1 MQSPE
6 ISGRWGYGRRLQSRL
21 STRSEANSFE
31 WLPNAIGIAARA
43 VDATVLIAAA
53 AVSYW
58 LYVARVLHGDNVL
71 GVPDTFQQ
79 LYFALVFVA
88 LIVQLN
94 VFHFAKL
101 YSFSNLTK
109 VGFQVGRSI
118 VAVIVL
124 FLTLLGLLYLA
135 KISATYSRGWML
147 LWFALTAGG
156 VTTARL
162 ALCPIVERW
171 IRLGKVTRRV
181 AIVGSGEPAGRL
193 ASYMSSLREAPIS
206 FCGFFDDREEARES
220 SAVLVNGSIDELCE
234 LARMQE
240 IDQIILATPR
250 ISEERLAAILQ
261 KMRSLPVDVRLC
273 RDTLEYYLPQS
284 SFELWGIVP
293 MLRLYD
299 KPISGWGLL
308 AKRLEDVLLAGALLL
323 VTGPVILAIAALI
336 KFDSPGPVIFRQQR
350 YGFNNRIITVWK
362 FRTMF
367 ADQTDEGGERQI
379 MQGDPRVTR
388 IGGVLRR
395 WSLDELPQ
403 LINVLVGDMSIVGPR
418 PHPLMCGVSG
428 RLFEEVVEEYAAR
441 HRVRPGITGWAQ
453 VNGWHGAADTDEKIR
468 ERVKHDLY
476 YIDNWSILLDLK
488 ILLMTVF
495 IVLRRED
502 A

>member
-1 MQSPE
+1 
-6 ISGRWGYGRRLQSRL
+6 
-21 STRSEANSFE
+21 
-31 WLPNAIGIAARA
+31 
-43 VDATVLIAAA
+43 
-53 AVSYW
+53 
-58 LYVARVLHGDNVL
+58 
-71 GVPDTFQQ
+71 
-79 LYFALVFVA
+79 
-88 LIVQLN
+88 
-94 VFHFAKL
+94 
-101 YSFSNLTK
+101 
-109 VGFQVGRSI
+109 
-118 VAVIVL
+118 
-124 FLTLLGLLYLA
+124 
-135 KISATYSRGWML
+135 
-147 LWFALTAGG
+147 
-156 VTTARL
+156 
-162 ALCPIVERW
+162 
-171 IRLGKVTRRV
+171 
-181 AIVGSGEPAGRL
+181 
-193 ASYMSSLREAPIS
+193 
-206 FCGFFDDREEARES
+206 
-220 SAVLVNGSIDELCE
+220 
-234 LARMQE
+234 
-240 IDQIILATPR
+240 
-250 ISEERLAAILQ
+250 
-261 KMRSLPVDVRLC
+261 
-273 RDTLEYYLPQS
+273 
-284 SFELWGIVP
+284 
-293 MLRLYD
+293 
-299 KPISGWGLL
+299 L

-476 YIDNWSILLDLK
+476 YVDNWSILLDLK